1 MSLTFFFCS
10 LRSTECLLL
19 DDEDFFSPSL
29 ASFDFDSWVSLSA
42 AVSYADEGSVF
53 VAPEAEAIRFFFYA
67 SDSKLN

>member
-10 LRSTECLLL
+10 LRSTECLLF

-42 AVSYADEGSVF
+42 TASYADEDSGF
-53 VAPEAEAIRFFFYA
+53 VAPDAAAIRFFFYA
-67 SDSKLN
+67 SDSKLS